1 MGFREANNNLAFKD
15 VEAFQKIN
23 IKYNQKFV
31 EKEPSLLDLT
41 HNIIDYYDY
50 WYLYWKE
57 SVLKPM
63 LVWIYWKNR
72 EVFIEKFKSFFEL
85 GENYVEQASNFI
97 RIYLESEN
105 IEKLKNM
112 YISLGSKLE
121 GCYIFPW
128 CFSNRYIWKSNFDS
142 VATWCLDSQGV
153 RGTMLQYPELLKRH
167 YLLINF
173 YF

>member
-1 MGFREANNNLAFKD
+1 
-15 VEAFQKIN
+15 
-23 IKYNQKFV
+23 
-31 EKEPSLLDLT
+31 
-41 HNIIDYYDY
+41 
-50 WYLYWKE
+50 
-57 SVLKPM
+57 M

-72 EVFIEKFKSFFEL
+72 EVFIEKFKSFFKL
-85 GENYVEQASNFI
+85 GENYVEQASKFI

-173 YF
+173 YFQKSNLSTWHYLLTRLLNVFYKKFIISSKELTKYGICLSI